1 MGFYEKI
8 DHAVDTLAS
17 LVTDS
22 PHRRPIKIAIY
33 ALLIFI
39 AVGIPYSL
47 ILHVQTSGFHVV
59 SVEREKKV
67 GDKVAKQL
75 HKRMTLLPTDDHVTL
90 YVSGIGKN
98 IALQN
103 NPWKADFKFSV
114 VDDFRMINAFA
125 LPGGNIY
132 ITTGMLHKLDN
143 EAELA
148 AVLGHEIAHVSR
160 RHYARNMGRQML
172 LSWIK
177 KFLGG
182 ADTAIQEAGLFL
194 TTNFAFLSMRQEDE
208 LEADYLGT
216 LYIYEINYDPSA
228 GVTLAKKLLDIERKM
243 PDFIKVMALTH
254 PPSHERVGAMI
265 KLENSLP
272 AKDGLILGVEEYKK
286 GVKSDAKM
294 LTQQDWYKK
303 RIMEAFE

>member
-1 MGFYEKI
+1 MEFYKKI
-8 DHAVDTLAS
+8 DRAVDALAS
-17 LVTDS
+17 FLTDS
-22 PHRRPIKIAIY
+22 PNRRPIRISIY

-47 ILHVQTSGFHVV
+47 IRHVQTSGFHVV

-67 GDKVAKQL
+67 GDNVAKQL
-75 HKRMTLLPTDDHVTL
+75 QKRMRLLPTDDNVTL
-90 YVSGIGKN
+90 YINSVGQN
-98 IALQN
+98 IARTN
-103 NPWKADFKFSV
+103 NPWRTDFRFYV
-114 VDDFRMINAFA
+114 VDDSRMINAFA
-125 LPGGNIY
+125 LPGGKIY
-132 ITTGMLHKLDN
+132 ITTGMLNKLDN

-216 LYIYEINYDPSA
+216 LYIYEIDYDPSA
-228 GVTLAKKLLDIERKM
+228 GVTLTKKLLDIERKM

-254 PPSHERVGAMI
+254 PPSAERVDAMI
-265 KLENSLP
+265 KLKKSLP
-272 AKDGLILGVEEYKK
+272 TKDGLRLGVEEYEKGIRPDKK
-286 GVKSDAKM
+286 A
-294 LTQQDWYKK
+294 LTEYDWYKK
-303 RIMEAFE
+303 QIMEPFE

>member
-1 MGFYEKI
+1 MALFKKI
-8 DHAVDTLAS
+8 DRAVETLATII
-17 LVTDS
+17 TDS
-22 PHRRPIKIAIY
+22 PRRGPIKAGIY
-33 ALLIFI
+33 ALLIVI
-39 AVGIPYSL
+39 VVGIPAA
-47 ILHVQTSGFHVV
+47 IIRHVQTSGFHVV

-67 GDKVAKQL
+67 GEKVAKQL
-75 HKRMTLLPTDDHVTL
+75 ERRMTLLPPDDHVTL
-90 YVSGIGKN
+90 YVCNVGKS
-98 IALQN
+98 IAGGN
-103 NPWKADFKFSV
+103 NPWNADFKFSV
-114 VDDFRMINAFA
+114 VDDSRMINAFA

-132 ITTGMLHKLDN
+132 ITTGMLNKLDN

-182 ADTAIQEAGLFL
+182 ADSAIQEAGLFL
-194 TTNFAFLSMRQEDE
+194 TSNFAFLSMRQEDE

-228 GVTLAKKLLDIERKM
+228 GVTLAKKLLKIERKM

-254 PPSHERVGAMI
+254 PPSEERVDAMI
-265 KLENSLP
+265 KLEASLP
-272 AKDGLILGVEEYKK
+272 ERDGLMLGVEEYKK
-286 GVKSDAKM
+286 GIRLEGKAY
-294 LTQQDWYKK
+294 TEQDWYKK
-303 RIMEAFE
+303 RIMKTYE